1 VLDTDVDAD
10 AVAQVVARHPD
21 VEVVTDTQALLDRRL
36 DVFSPNALGGA
47 ITDTVAATVQTQVVC
62 GGANNQLADP
72 DAGRILAQRGVLYAP
87 DFCVN
92 AGGVIQVADELEGF
106 SFERAKARADL
117 IFDTTAQILALAE
130 SEGLLPVLAAERIA
144 EERIAQRRAERDLT

>member
-1 VLDTDVDAD
+1 VLATDVDAD
-10 AVAQVVARHPD
+10 AVARVVAAHPE
-21 VEVVTDTQALLDRRL
+21 VEVVADTQTLLDQPL

-47 ITDTVAATVQTQVVC
+47 ITDTVAGTVQTQVVC

-72 DAGRILAQRGVLYAP
+72 DAGRILAHRGVLYAP